1 MTMSTELKEVFEKAS
16 RLSEERQKAVIEIVV
31 SFLDDSE
38 EEEAEWDALVKS
50 PQSQRFLDK
59 MVAELKEEEEKEGLL
74 PFPSDK

>member
-50 PQSQRFLDK
+50 PQSQHFLDK

-74 PFPSDK
+74 PFPGDK

>member
-59 MVAELKEEEEKEGLL
+59 MVDELKEEEEKEGLL
-74 PFPSDK
+74 PFPGDK

>member
-16 RLSEERQKAVIEIVV
+16 RLSEERQKAVIEIVI

-74 PFPSDK
+74 PFPGDK

>member
-1 MTMSTELKEVFEKAS
+1 MTMSTDLKEVFEKAS

-74 PFPSDK
+74 PFPGDK

>member
-31 SFLDDSE
+31 SFLDGSE

-59 MVAELKEEEEKEGLL
+59 MVDELKEEEEKEGLL
-74 PFPSDK
+74 PFPGDK

>member
-74 PFPSDK
+74 PFPGDK

>member
-1 MTMSTELKEVFEKAS
+1 MSTELKEVFEKAS

-74 PFPSDK
+74 PFPGDK

>member
-1 MTMSTELKEVFEKAS
+1 LKEVFEKAS

-74 PFPSDK
+74 PFPGDK